1 MAEITELKEGDVM
14 RHLRESIRDLEFTEW
29 VLVAT
34 TDDDMMY
41 VGYSPPDMDRAF
53 RMLHRGA
60 AIVDDVDIPEEPFD
74 EGA

>member
-1 MAEITELKEGDVM
+1 MAEITELKDGDVM

-34 TDDDMMY
+34 TTDEMTY

-53 RMLHRGA
+53 WMLHKGA
-60 AIVDDVDIPEEPFD
+60 TIVQDLDIPEEPFD